1 MIFIQSKNEGF
12 RRAGVAHTKAGQEF
26 TDDFFTADQM
36 KRLKADPMLSVVMM
50 PDPEPPVKE
59 PEPPVKEPV
68 PAPKPKT
75 KPKNQRAKGK

>member
-26 TDDFFTADQM
+26 TDDFFTPDQI
-36 KRLKADPMLSVVMM
+36 KQLKNDPMLSVV
-50 PDPEPPVKE
+50 VKRKTPKPE
-59 PEPPVKEPV
+59 PEPEPE
-68 PAPKPKT
+68 PEPKPKT